1 MDKRPIR
8 RKEKDNPYTLE
19 SIEQDN
25 KYIIKFKDLKG
36 SHAVIV
42 QKEIFDIFDN
52 QEKYENR
59 KHIEY
64 CRHIEHI
71 RLSDG
76 EINKKAFNK
85 QNNIEDIIISKL
97 ENENLQKAIQKLPE
111 NQKRRLKK
119 YYFDGK
125 SQKEIANEENVN
137 IRAIQYTLQTALSN
151 LKRLL
156 K

>member
-1 MDKRPIR
+1 MDKRPKR
-8 RKEKDNPYTLE
+8 RKDKDNPYTLE
-19 SIEQDN
+19 SIENDN

-42 QKEIFDIFDN
+42 KKEIFDIFDS

-64 CRHIEHI
+64 SRHIEHI
-71 RLSDG
+71 GLSEN
-76 EINKKAFNK
+76 EINKKALYK
-85 QNNIEDIIISKL
+85 QISIEDIIMSKL
-97 ENENLQKAIQKLPE
+97 ENEKLQQAIQKLPE

-125 SQKEIANEENVN
+125 SQNKIAEEECVN